1 MMRLLPLCLFMVA
14 AIAGHG
20 RITHLCLDSVSAA
33 APCEGVWRMQ
43 PAGALFALRSLG
55 GRNGALEMTILFSE
69 SYGVYPY
76 TVVGTLAPAAENGV
90 FDAALS
96 VDPAKGESRHNDHKF
111 VVKYDPRSGRLS
123 FAPYRSSWRVNLN
136 RLLPY
141 LFRFSITRENTRPSD
156 LDGAVR
162 IAPGNAGSIVNL

>member
-1 MMRLLPLCLFMVA
+1 MMRLLPLLLFMVA

-20 RITHLCLDSVSAA
+20 RITHLCLDSVSAT

-43 PAGALFALRSLG
+43 PAGALFALRPLG
-55 GRNGALEMTILFSE
+55 GRNGAMEMTILFSE
-69 SYGVYPY
+69 RYAVLPY
-76 TVVGTLAPAAENGV
+76 TVAGTLVPAAESGV
-90 FDAALS
+90 FDASLA
-96 VDPAKGESRHNDHKF
+96 VDPAKGASRQNEHKF
-111 VVKYDPRSGRLS
+111 VIKYDARSGRLT
-123 FAPYRSSWRVNLN
+123 FAPYRTSWRVNLN

-156 LDGAVR
+156 MDGAVR